1 MSRPIVRVVL
11 DLSRSAG
18 FLCGVTGRQ
27 MILAPIIVT
36 EAGAKLTIR
45 TPDTPPSEVNTL
57 IWRLQ
62 KQVRE
67 AEEDL
72 AWKKRRGIRFGIALV
87 LALLSIPGLVA
98 WSSFHAKNHSLLV
111 SGTAVFVVVLVPSI
125 LTVIGTLIAHF
136 WNQTETVG
144 YGTSAGPRRYSQSK
158 AELREELLGNR
169 DSLRRLN
176 ALSPTSLR
184 ERRGLYREDLAEVV
198 AQYQRE
204 GRRYRRVHNA
214 LQSLV
219 MVGSTTMTTLAAL
232 EAKEWNW
239 RTVSVISLGFCVT
252 LASAF
257 TGYYKYRERSYFLRQ
272 TADAIEEEMNALS
285 LGVGEYAQFGQDDA
299 DQALAL
305 FTSRVEALRNE
316 QRRRE
321 QQLDQPA
328 DQAVP
333 LGVPPA

>member
-1 MSRPIVRVVL
+1 M
-11 DLSRSAG
+11 
-18 FLCGVTGRQ
+18 TGRRT
-27 MILAPIIVT
+27 ILAPIIVA

-45 TPDTPPSEVNTL
+45 TQDTPPSEVSAV

-72 AWKKRRGIRFGIALV
+72 AWKKRRAIRFGVALV
-87 LALLSIPGLVA
+87 LTLLSIPGLVA

-111 SGTAVFVVVLVPSI
+111 SGKAVLVVVLVTST
-125 LTVIGTLIAHF
+125 LMVIGTLMAHF
-136 WNQTETVG
+136 IRRTETVG
-144 YGTSAGPRRYSQSK
+144 NVESPGPSRYSKSRT
-158 AELREELLGNR
+158 ELRKELLDNR
-169 DSLRRLN
+169 DALRRLN
-176 ALSPTSLR
+176 ALAPTSLR

-239 RTVSVISLGFCVT
+239 QTISVISLGFCVT

-257 TGYYKYRERSYFLRQ
+257 AGYYKYRERSYFLRQ

-305 FTSRVEALRNE
+305 FTSRVEALRSE

-328 DQAVP
+328 DQAMP
-333 LGVPPA
+333 LSVPPA

>member
-1 MSRPIVRVVL
+1 M
-11 DLSRSAG
+11 
-18 FLCGVTGRQ
+18 
-27 MILAPIIVT
+27 
-36 EAGAKLTIR
+36 TIS
-45 TPDTPPSEVNTL
+45 TQDTPSSEASAL

-62 KQVRE
+62 KQIRE

-72 AWKKRRGIRFGIALV
+72 AWKKRREIRFGIALV
-87 LALLSIPGLVA
+87 LTLLSIPALVT
-98 WSSFHAKNHSLLV
+98 WSSFHAGNRSLLA
-111 SGTAVFVVVLVPSI
+111 SGNAVLVVI
-125 LTVIGTLIAHF
+125 LVASVLMVIGTLVAHF
-136 WNQTETVG
+136 FRRTETV
-144 YGTSAGPRRYSQSK
+144 AQVEHPGPSRYSKSK
-158 AELREELLGNR
+158 TELREELLNNR
-169 DSLRRLN
+169 EALRRLS

-184 ERRGLYREDLAEVV
+184 ERRGLYREDLADVV
-198 AQYQRE
+198 AQYQRD

-219 MVGSTTMTTLAAL
+219 MVGSTAMTTLAAL

-239 RTVSVISLGFCVT
+239 QTISVISLGFCVT

-285 LGVGEYAQFGQDDA
+285 LGVGEYAQFGQEDA

-305 FTSRVEALRNE
+305 FTSRVEVLRNE

-328 DQAVP
+328 DQVVT